1 MKYILAKILL
11 FFSQFCYDEIVDV
24 NSQQLKKTID
34 NFDPEIKPDLEHLV
48 SLEQDFEFLREL
60 NPALYIIFGTDD
72 DGEQFVNINWKD
84 EHPEVVKFLVG
95 SLISLGSG
103 SPAALIVDILIQ
115 AKEQETDTKKHEII
129 TATLDSFES
138 ITPQNS
144 INVKDNPVMSPLQ
157 VFQNLEG
164 PQ

>member
-11 FFSQFCYDEIVDV
+11 FFSRFCYEEIADV
-24 NSQQLKKTID
+24 NSKELKKTID
-34 NFDPEIKPDLEHLV
+34 NFDPEIKPHLEHLA
-48 SLEQDFEFLREL
+48 SLEQDFEFLREM

-72 DGEQFVNINWKD
+72 EGEQFVNINWKD
-84 EHPEVVKFLVG
+84 EHPEIVKFLVG

-103 SPAALIVDILIQ
+103 SPAALIIEILTQ
-115 AKEQETDTKKHEII
+115 AKEQETNSEKYEII

-138 ITPQNS
+138 VTPQNS
-144 INVKDNPVMSPLQ
+144 INIKDNPVMSPLQ